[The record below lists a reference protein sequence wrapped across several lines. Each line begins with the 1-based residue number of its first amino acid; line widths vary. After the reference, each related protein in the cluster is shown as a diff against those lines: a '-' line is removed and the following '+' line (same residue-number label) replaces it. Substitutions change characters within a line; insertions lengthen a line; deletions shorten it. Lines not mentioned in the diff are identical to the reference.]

1 MQKLTQPIIMIDKPQ
16 EAEDQHLQQI
26 FQVFF
31 ALHLI
36 YQLQCY
42 MRKANPARLMT
53 MIHGQKISQI
63 KCGFFLVMIYTRHK
77 MSQQK

>member
-1 MQKLTQPIIMIDKPQ
+1 MIDKPR

-31 ALHLI
+31 SLHLI

-53 MIHGQKISQI
+53 MIHVRKLAKQNVV
-63 KCGFFLVMIYTRHK
+63 FFLVMILNL
-77 MSQQK
+77 

>member
-1 MQKLTQPIIMIDKPQ
+1 MKQNQLVWWLSIKHENPFFAQVQRQVPYMQKLTQPIIMIDKPQ

-31 ALHLI
+31 SLHLI

-42 MRKANPARLMT
+42 MR
-53 MIHGQKISQI
+53 
-63 KCGFFLVMIYTRHK
+63 
-77 MSQQK
+77 